1 MDIEKKS
8 VLLVSMPFTGLIIP
22 DIRLPLLEK
31 YLKERDIKVQTRH
44 LYLKAAEFYGIP
56 FYNCQNRQNQKQL
69 SFEEYVQR
77 TDILYKWVLEHVDW
91 KAYDI
96 IGFMVNPEQFLPSL
110 AIAKQIKEQYPE
122 KIIIFTG
129 SQTSGQLGVNVLRA
143 IDCIDFVISGDCEE
157 AFSRLASDYQNYDS
171 IPHLIY
177 RVENE
182 VIWNQPDTYI
192 NLNKLPIPDFDSFYK
207 ELSQVSKEVRQFF
220 LDKGRLPVEI
230 SRGCCWSQCTFCNIN
245 IQYPYYREKSVKRII
260 EEIKSLSDEY
270 TIPRFQLIGNTP
282 SKKDSRLLFEKI
294 IQLGRDLDFCADVRP
309 GQLQS
314 GDYRF
319 MKKAGFNNIHL
330 RVFSFN
336 QNFLK
341 KMNTGV
347 RVIDNIASLK
357 YCKENGIHASYDLL
371 VNYPFEEDVDVDET
385 KKTLDKINALDLDIP
400 QQLTNFVVHF
410 GSVIYNNPTAFNID
424 KLDFTDNDKLMFPL
438 SILEKNISFYYNFKR
453 KKDIGKHDWEQ
464 LIREWRAKKGKLYA
478 SVDMNITNTA

>member
-44 LYLKAAEFYGIP
+44 LYLKAAEVYGIP

-77 TDILYKWVLEHVDW
+77 TDLLYKWISEHVDW

-110 AIAKQIKEQYPE
+110 AIAKQIKEKYPE

-220 LDKGRLPVEI
+220 LGKGWLPVEI
-230 SRGCCWSQCTFCNIN
+230 SRGCWWSQCTFCNIN
-245 IQYPYYREKSVKRII
+245 IQHPCYREKSVKRII
-260 EEIKSLSDEY
+260 GEIKSLSDEY
-270 TIPRFQLIGNTP
+270 TIPRFQLIGNTLP
-282 SKKDSRLLFEKI
+282 KKDSRLLFEEI
-294 IQLGRDLDFCADVRP
+294 IQLGRDLDFCADVSP
-309 GQLQS
+309 GQLHS
-314 GDYRF
+314 DDYRL
-319 MKKAGFNNIHL
+319 MKEAGFNNIHL
-330 RVFSFN
+330 SVFSFN
-336 QNFLK
+336 QNFHK
-341 KMNTGV
+341 K
-347 RVIDNIASLK
+347 
-357 YCKENGIHASYDLL
+357 
-371 VNYPFEEDVDVDET
+371 
-385 KKTLDKINALDLDIP
+385 
-400 QQLTNFVVHF
+400 
-410 GSVIYNNPTAFNID
+410 
-424 KLDFTDNDKLMFPL
+424 
-438 SILEKNISFYYNFKR
+438 
-453 KKDIGKHDWEQ
+453 
-464 LIREWRAKKGKLYA
+464 
-478 SVDMNITNTA
+478 